1 MRRALVFS
9 GAVALLVGLAFL
21 VARPSVP
28 DPATT
33 PYAGVRGGSRTKAA
47 GLKITYQRAGS
58 ERVVEPGTA
67 LRAGDSLRLVVR
79 GERPRHL
86 EVRLRDGDGPV
97 ATIFPAGAEATALVR
112 PGETLP
118 ATPTLSSG
126 GARVV
131 MTALFSDRPR
141 PIGAAPDGDTEVIS
155 LVIVKEQDSAPAP

>member
-1 MRRALVFS
+1 LRRALVWS
-9 GAVALLVGLAFL
+9 GAGALLVGLAFL

-33 PYAGVRGGSRTKAA
+33 PYVGLRGGSRGKAA
-47 GLKITYQRAGS
+47 GLKVTYQRDGV

-67 LRAGDSLRLVVR
+67 LRAGDRLRLVVR

-97 ATIFPAGAEATALVR
+97 TTVFPAGAGETTPVP

-118 ATPTLSSG
+118 VTPILVPG

-131 MTALFSDRPR
+131 MTALFSDQPR
-141 PIGAAPDGDTEVIS
+141 PLGVPPDDNTEVVN
-155 LVIVKEQDSAPAP
+155 LVILKEQGPPAP